1 MKTIGLISA
10 NYGSSEFGALL
21 ENRTLA
27 SLPYGG
33 RYRLIDFALSNMA
46 NAGITT
52 VGVIAPTNS
61 GSLIDHIGVGNP
73 WSLARKK
80 GGLFIMPG
88 SVYGM
93 QKSGS
98 RFLLRD
104 LLKSDLFFIKDDAD
118 FVIMS
123 GSSDVCNMDYEPLIK
138 AHAESGKPV
147 TMVYK
152 KVPRGEEF
160 YGYFLDIDESGKVTG
175 LNTESFGWSNYF
187 ADTFIINRQYMVDF
201 MNWYRSLEYMDM
213 IEIFKE
219 NISTIDIGSF
229 EFRGYLGK
237 IKNPWEFLKVNQA
250 MTDYDIRNEV
260 FCNPERLIY
269 TKAQDEAPVFHYP
282 EADVRNSVISAG
294 CRIEGRVE
302 NSVIF
307 RSCHIAKG
315 AVVRNSVIM
324 MHGTVGEGA
333 VIDNV
338 IADKYVTINPGV
350 KIYGGEREPVI
361 IGKNRAI

>member
-21 ENRTLA
+21 QNRTLA

-52 VGVIAPTNS
+52 VGVIAPVNS
-61 GSLIDHIGVGNP
+61 GSLIDHVGVGNP
-73 WSLARKK
+73 WNLGRKS
-80 GGLFIMPG
+80 GGLFLMPG

-93 QKSGS
+93 QRSGS
-98 RFLLRD
+98 RFLMRD
-104 LLKSDLFFIKDDAD
+104 LLKCDKLFLKDDAD
-118 FVIMS
+118 YVIMS
-123 GSSDVCNMDYEPLIK
+123 GSSDVWNIDFEPLIK
-138 AHAESGKPV
+138 AHEESGKPI

-152 KVPRGEEF
+152 KVARGEEF
-160 YGYFLDIDESGKVTG
+160 QGYFLDINEYGNVTG
-175 LNTESFGWSNYF
+175 INMESYGWSNYF
-187 ADTFIINRQYMVDF
+187 ADCFIIDRKYMIEF
-201 MNWYRSLEYMDM
+201 MNWYSALEYMDM
-213 IEIFKE
+213 IEIIRDNLGTVE
-219 NISTIDIGSF
+219 IGTF

-260 FCNPERLIY
+260 FCNPERPIF
-269 TKAQDEAPVFHYP
+269 TKIQDEAPAFHFP

-302 NSVIF
+302 NSIIF
-307 RSCHIAKG
+307 RSCHVAKG

-324 MHGTVGEGA
+324 MHGIIGEGA
-333 VIDNV
+333 VLDNV

-350 KIYGGEREPVI
+350 KIYGGEKDPVI
-361 IGKNRAI
+361 IGKDGTI

>member
-21 ENRTLA
+21 DNRTLA

-52 VGVIAPTNS
+52 VGVIAPVNS

-73 WSLARKK
+73 WSLARKS
-80 GGLFIMPG
+80 GGLFVMPG

-93 QKSGS
+93 QRSGS
-98 RFLLRD
+98 RFLMRD
-104 LLKSDLFFIKDDAD
+104 LLKSQRFFFKDDAD
-118 FVIMS
+118 YVIMS
-123 GSSDVCNMDYEPLIK
+123 GSTDVCNMDFEPFIK
-138 AHAESGKPV
+138 AHAESGKAI
-147 TMVYK
+147 TMMYK
-152 KVPRGEEF
+152 KVPRGEE
-160 YGYFLDIDESGKVTG
+160 YQGYFLDINESGGVMAVR
-175 LNTESFGWSNYF
+175 NESMGWSNYF
-187 ADTFIINRQYMVDF
+187 ADCFIINRDYMLNF
-201 MNWYRSLEYMDM
+201 LKWYEALEYMDM
-213 IEIFKE
+213 IEIIRD
-219 NISTIDIGSF
+219 NLGMMDIGTY

-237 IKNPWEFLKVNQA
+237 IKDPWQFLKVNQG

-260 FCNPERLIY
+260 FCNSMRPIY

-282 EADVRNSVISAG
+282 EADVRNSVISTG
-294 CRIEGRVE
+294 CIIEGRVE

-324 MHGTVGEGA
+324 MHGTIGEGA
-333 VIDNV
+333 VLDNV

-361 IGKNRAI
+361 IGKHNTI

>member
-21 ENRTLA
+21 QNRTLA

-52 VGVIAPTNS
+52 VGVIAPVNS
-61 GSLIDHIGVGNP
+61 GSLIDHVGVGNP
-73 WSLARKK
+73 WNLGRKS

-93 QKSGS
+93 QRSGS
-98 RFLLRD
+98 RFLMRD
-104 LLKSDLFFIKDDAD
+104 LLKCDKLFTKDYAD
-118 FVIMS
+118 YVIMS
-123 GSSDVCNMDYEPLIK
+123 GSSDVWNIDFEPLIK
-138 AHAESGKPV
+138 AHAESGKPI

-152 KVPRGEEF
+152 KVARGEEF
-160 YGYFLDIDESGKVTG
+160 QGYFLDINEYGNVTG
-175 LNTESFGWSNYF
+175 INMESYGWSNYF
-187 ADTFIINRQYMVDF
+187 ADCFIIDRKYMIEF
-201 MNWYRSLEYMDM
+201 MNWYSALEYMDM
-213 IEIFKE
+213 IEIIRDNLGTVE
-219 NISTIDIGSF
+219 IGTF

-260 FCNPERLIY
+260 FCNPERPVF
-269 TKAQDEAPVFHYP
+269 TKIQDEAPAFHFP

-302 NSVIF
+302 NSIIF
-307 RSCHIAKG
+307 RSCHVAKG

-324 MHGTVGEGA
+324 MHDIIGEGA
-333 VIDNV
+333 VLDNV

-350 KIYGGEREPVI
+350 KIYGGEKDPVI
-361 IGKNRAI
+361 IGKDGTI